1 VLPAHEHRFVGL
13 QARVNE
19 LKQHHEERFGEVVE
33 AIQSGSN
40 TAWEITAHMRWSRS
54 WDRINGWMRRA
65 ALGEA
70 LAHIRVLETRGVVR
84 ALDGEP
90 VRWAVV
96 KKP

>member
-1 VLPAHEHRFVGL
+1 VI
-13 QARVNE
+13 
-19 LKQHHEERFGEVVE
+19 E

-40 TAWEITAHMRWSRS
+40 TAWDITAHMRWSRS

-84 ALDGEP
+84 EIDGVP
-90 VRWAVV
+90 VRWEVV
-96 KKP
+96 SRGD